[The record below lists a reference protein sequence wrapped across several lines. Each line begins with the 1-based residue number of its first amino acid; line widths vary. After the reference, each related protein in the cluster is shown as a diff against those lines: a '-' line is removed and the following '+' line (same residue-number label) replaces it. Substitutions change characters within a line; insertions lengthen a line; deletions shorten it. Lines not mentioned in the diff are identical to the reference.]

1 MAKNSQANLQPAA
14 WWFHFRS
21 RALRFGRL
29 LGKFWWIPL
38 LTTTISLAIAS
49 LLVFQQKEMFVSAGR
64 MMVSGRINIQQGASF
79 SEELANFFG
88 TQIELMK
95 SAEVRGNA
103 ANRLAAMEP
112 QLQPVPVTLSV
123 SQLPQTSIFVLSTTG
138 SEPQYTQKILDATM
152 QEYVATKKE
161 MRSSKSDST
170 QTAIMD
176 EITRVERD
184 MRQGEAELL
193 AFQKE
198 NNVGYLE
205 QEGNSAGAYLS
216 TLNRQLADLKTQH
229 ELLDSLDID
238 QIIEKTQ
245 REPAQA
251 GDIAAR
257 AVDPDSGSIFGD
269 GMRPE
274 EEYLQAKQRLSV
286 LKAQRDEFAKV
297 LRPKHPQMVELG
309 QQISEQE
316 TLIASFRS
324 QSVDRLKNRRDS
336 IKHQIDTLESAI
348 KEWSTK
354 ALSLSQRLAEYNR
367 IKATVDRSKGLYDRL
382 VTNLHDVDVT
392 RNVDQDMVSVL
403 EKASPAQPIKP
414 GLVRILVTGTT
425 AGLLFGLAILGF
437 IFQID
442 DRVVSTLDLQPRFDE
457 HILAQIPTEKH
468 KGPLEPL
475 KANDPRHAFA
485 ESLRAL
491 RSSLLYLPF
500 EGERPKT
507 LLVTSAAP
515 NEGKSTI
522 AVNLAITMALAQVRV
537 LLVDGDLRRGTLHR
551 FFNRDCDPGLSDL
564 LLDRVH
570 PEKCILPTSIPNLD
584 LATRGMSIPNPGEI
598 FLGARLNQFLRDV
611 YESYECVI
619 FDSSPVLAA
628 DDTASLAPK
637 LDAAMFIVRFS
648 HSSTRLSK
656 KAIELLRDRQAN
668 VIGLVC
674 NDVSQAHQ
682 EYYHYKYPEYYG
694 SQTGSCDS

>member
-1 MAKNSQANLQPAA
+1 MTQNTQGSQQQPAA

-29 LGKFWWIPL
+29 LAKFWWVVL
-38 LTTTISLAIAS
+38 FTTAAGLAVAS
-49 LLVFQQKEMFVSAGR
+49 WLVFQQQEMFISAGR

-88 TQIELMK
+88 TQVELMK
-95 SAEVRGNA
+95 SADVRERA
-103 ANRLAAMEP
+103 ANRLSAMEP
-112 QLQPVPVTLSV
+112 QLQPVAVSLAV
-123 SQLPQTSIFVLSTTG
+123 SQLPQTSIFVLSATG
-138 SEPQYTQKILDATM
+138 AEPQYTQKILEAIM
-152 QEYVATKKE
+152 QEYVAIKKE

-170 QTAIMD
+170 QTAILE
-176 EITRVERD
+176 EISRVERD

-198 NNVGYLE
+198 NSVGYLE
-205 QEGNSAGAYLS
+205 QEGNSAGAYLA
-216 TLNRQLADLKTQH
+216 TLNRQLADLKTQY

-245 REPAQA
+245 RAPARA

-257 AVDPDSGSIFGD
+257 AVDPDSESIFGN
-269 GMRPE
+269 GLHPE
-274 EEYLQAKQRLSV
+274 EEYLQAKQRVAV

-324 QSVDRLKNRRDS
+324 QSVDRLRSRRDS

-382 VTNLHDVDVT
+382 ITNLHDVDLT
-392 RNVDQDMVSVL
+392 RNVDQDLVSVL
-403 EKASPAQPIKP
+403 EKASSAQAIKP
-414 GLVRILVTGTT
+414 GLVRILVTGTA
-425 AGLLFGLAILGF
+425 AGLLFGLAILAF
-437 IFQID
+437 MFQID
-442 DRVVSTLDLQPRFDE
+442 DKVVSALDLQPRFDE

-475 KANDPRHAFA
+475 RANDPRHAFA

-507 LLVTSAAP
+507 LLVTSATP

-522 AVNLAITMALAQVRV
+522 AANLAITMALAQVRV
-537 LLVDGDLRRGTLHR
+537 LLVDGDLRRGNLHR
-551 FFNRDCDPGLSDL
+551 VFDRNCDPGLSDL
-564 LLDRVH
+564 LLDCV
-570 PEKCILPTSIPNLD
+570 PLKKCILPTLISYLD
-584 LATRGMSIPNPGEI
+584 LATRGRSIPNPGEV
-598 FLGARLNQFLRDV
+598 FLSPRLDQFLRDV
-611 YESYECVI
+611 YDSYECII

-628 DDTASLAPK
+628 DDTTSLAPK

-674 NDVSQAHQ
+674 NDVSQANQ

-694 SQTGSCDS
+694 AQTGLP

>member
-1 MAKNSQANLQPAA
+1 MVELSQNNHHPGGRWLQ
-14 WWFHFRS
+14 FRA
-21 RALRFGRL
+21 RALRFQRL
-29 LGKFWWIPL
+29 LVRFWWIIFFS
-38 LTTTISLAIAS
+38 ISAGLAVGAW
-49 LLVFQQKEMFVSAGR
+49 LGFQEKPVFVSIGR
-64 MMVSGRINIQQGASF
+64 MMVSGRINIQEGAVF

-88 TQIELMK
+88 TQVELMK
-95 SAEVRGNA
+95 SAEVRNRA
-103 ANRLAAMEP
+103 VDRLAAMEP

-123 SQLPQTSIFVLSTTG
+123 SQLPQTSIFVLFATG
-138 SEPQYTQKILDATM
+138 STPPYTQKILDATM

-170 QTAIMD
+170 QSAIMD

-205 QEGNSAGAYLS
+205 QEGNSAGAYLA
-216 TLNRQLADLKTQH
+216 TLNRQLADLKTQL

-414 GLVRILVTGTT
+414 GLV
-425 AGLLFGLAILGF
+425 
-437 IFQID
+437 
-442 DRVVSTLDLQPRFDE
+442 
-457 HILAQIPTEKH
+457 
-468 KGPLEPL
+468 
-475 KANDPRHAFA
+475 
-485 ESLRAL
+485 
-491 RSSLLYLPF
+491 
-500 EGERPKT
+500 
-507 LLVTSAAP
+507 
-515 NEGKSTI
+515 
-522 AVNLAITMALAQVRV
+522 
-537 LLVDGDLRRGTLHR
+537 
-551 FFNRDCDPGLSDL
+551 
-564 LLDRVH
+564 
-570 PEKCILPTSIPNLD
+570 
-584 LATRGMSIPNPGEI
+584 
-598 FLGARLNQFLRDV
+598 
-611 YESYECVI
+611 
-619 FDSSPVLAA
+619 
-628 DDTASLAPK
+628 
-637 LDAAMFIVRFS
+637 
-648 HSSTRLSK
+648 
-656 KAIELLRDRQAN
+656 
-668 VIGLVC
+668 
-674 NDVSQAHQ
+674 
-682 EYYHYKYPEYYG
+682 
-694 SQTGSCDS
+694 